1 MKEVQNTVSRIGVN
15 EKKFYRT
22 LEEIFTGAKIEG
34 QGGFLNLI
42 KIKHDYYQKVI
53 SQFAKEVEED
63 KVITND
69 FREEF

>member
-53 SQFAKEVEED
+53 S
-63 KVITND
+63 
-69 FREEF
+69 